1 MKKINKLGIFDSG
14 LGGYSVF
21 KALKVEFPDLDMVL
35 FADQK
40 NAPYG
45 NYSAEKIVELSSN
58 AMCWFLSQG
67 IEDVLL
73 ACNTVT
79 SVALDILKVRFP
91 GMRIW
96 GIVDLTVSQ
105 VSDQYEKVAM
115 VGTSATVET
124 HAYREALGRDMLEI
138 ALPNLAK
145 MIEDLESE
153 KVIRGEIAEGL
164 MDVDDLEC
172 LILGCTHYPLV
183 KDIFYNLTDAVIV
196 DSISPI
202 IEFVRGNY
210 NVGMGETRVVTTLD
224 KNRMRHQIE
233 VLYDAIED
241 VEDVL

>member
-21 KALKVEFPDLDMVL
+21 KALKIEFPDLDMVL

-58 AMCWFLSQG
+58 AMRWFLSQG

-79 SVALDILKVRFP
+79 SVALDTLKLRFP
-91 GMRIW
+91 SMRIW

-138 ALPNLAK
+138 ALPNLAE
-145 MIEDLESE
+145 MVEDLVSE
-153 KVIRGEIAEGL
+153 EVIYDEIARGL
-164 MDVDDLEC
+164 KGVEDLEC

-183 KDIFYNLTDAVIV
+183 GDVFSSLTDAIIV

-233 VLYDAIED
+233 VLYGVIED
-241 VEDVL
+241 VEDVS

>member
-21 KALKVEFPDLDMVL
+21 KELKTEFFDLDMVL

-45 NYSAEKIVELSSN
+45 NYSSEKIIELSSN
-58 AMCWFLSQG
+58 AMRWFLSQG

-91 GMRIW
+91 SMRIW

-105 VSDQYEKVAM
+105 VGEGYKKVAM

-124 HAYREALGRDMLEI
+124 HAYRDALGRDMIEV

-145 MIEDLESE
+145 MVEDLESE
-153 KVIRGEIAEGL
+153 AVIRDEIAKGL
-164 MDVDDLEC
+164 VSLDNLDC
-172 LILGCTHYPLV
+172 LVLGCTHYPLV
-183 KDIFYNLTDAVIV
+183 KDVFSSLTDAVIV

-210 NVGMGETRVVTTLD
+210 NAGMGETRVVTTLD

-233 VLYDAIED
+233 VLYGVIED